1 MTTTILTASGHYFD
15 LLHPEQSPIHIS
27 DIAHALANLCR
38 FTGHCKQFYSVAQH
52 SVHVS
57 NLVPAEH
64 AMAALL
70 HDAAEAYLGDV
81 ASPLKALLP
90 DYRAIE
96 ARVERAVLARFGLS
110 LPLHPSIKT
119 ADMVALATEQR
130 DLMGRRVDAWDC
142 LHGIQPDTT
151 RIRPMPPTM
160 AEALFLRRYWELT
173 DVRALEVA
181 A

>member
-1 MTTTILTASGHYFD
+1 MTPTILTASGRHFD
-15 LLHPEQSPIHIS
+15 LSAPEQSPIHIS
-27 DIAHALANLCR
+27 DIAYALANLCR

-57 NLVPAEH
+57 HLVTAEH

-96 ARVERAVLARFGLS
+96 ARVERAVLARFGLR
-110 LPLHPSIKT
+110 LPLHPSIKH
-119 ADMVALATEQR
+119 ADLVALATEQR
-130 DLMGRRVDAWDC
+130 DLMDLRGDEWEYMNA
-142 LHGIQPDTT
+142 IADTT
-151 RIRPMPPTM
+151 PIRPMPPAV
-160 AEALFLRRYWELT
+160 AEAMFLKRYWELT
-173 DVRALEVA
+173 DVRALEVVA
-181 A
+181 

>member
-1 MTTTILTASGHYFD
+1 MTPTILTYTGRHFD
-15 LLHPEQSPIHIS
+15 LSAPEQSPIHIS
-27 DIAHALANLCR
+27 DIAHAMANLCR

-57 NLVPAEH
+57 HLVTAEH
-64 AMAALL
+64 ALAALL

-90 DYRAIE
+90 DYRTLE
-96 ARVERAVLARFGLS
+96 ARVEAAVLARFGLS
-110 LPLHPSIKT
+110 LPLHPIIKL

-130 DLMGRRVDAWDC
+130 DLMERQVHQWEC
-142 LHGIQPDTT
+142 LKGIQPDPMT
-151 RIRPMPPTM
+151 IRPMPPTM
-160 AEALFLRRYWELT
+160 AEALFLRRYCELT
-173 DVRALEVA
+173 DARALGVA

>member
-1 MTTTILTASGHYFD
+1 MTPTILTASGNHFD
-15 LLHPEQSPIHIS
+15 LSTPEQSPIHIS

-57 NLVPAEH
+57 HLVPAEH

-81 ASPLKALLP
+81 ASPLKALLA

-96 ARVERAVLARFGLS
+96 ARVEHAVLARFGLS

-119 ADMVALATEQR
+119 ADLVALATEQR
-130 DLMGRRVDAWDC
+130 DLMHAEPWAQLQGLC
-142 LHGIQPDTT
+142 PDPT

-160 AEALFLRRYWELT
+160 SEALFLRRYWELT
-173 DVRALEVA
+173 DARAMEAVA
-181 A
+181 